1 MNLMKQ
7 VLKQTMHRLK
17 SGVLTATF
25 HKYICFP
32 QIVRCRER
40 SCMLKGF
47 NLTLSRFFFRH
58 TILNAFFLSGVGD
71 DFTIEFTVHF
81 VGNGLQINSIV
92 DLSTPVFGKIEITDP
107 SGIPQNLD
115 VHLREVTADI
125 DDSPTGDDFALI
137 EDG

>member
-7 VLKQTMHRLK
+7 VLKQTMHRLQ
-17 SGVLTATF
+17 SGVRTATF

-40 SCMLKGF
+40 SYMLKGF
-47 NLTLSRFFFRH
+47 FFRH
-58 TILNAFFLSGVGD
+58 RILNAFFLSGVGD

-81 VGNGLQINSIV
+81 VSSGLQINSIV
-92 DLSTPVFGKIEITDP
+92 DLSTSVFGKIEITDP

-115 VHLREVTADI
+115 VHLREVTADFN
-125 DDSPTGDDFALI
+125 DSPTDDEFALI

>member
-1 MNLMKQ
+1 
-7 VLKQTMHRLK
+7 MHVKR
-17 SGVLTATF
+17 F
-25 HKYICFP
+25 
-32 QIVRCRER
+32 Q
-40 SCMLKGF
+40 F
-47 NLTLSRFFFRH
+47 NSKPFFFRH

-125 DDSPTGDDFALI
+125 NDSPTGDEFALI